1 MERWNL
7 KIELKS
13 DFCTATGE
21 NVPGMLN
28 SKTALEYG
36 IPYIPA
42 KRIKGCLLEA
52 GREMADN
59 GIIKMDTLYRI
70 FGRPGM
76 EYAVGIHI
84 GDGHLNSVPSYLFEQ
99 ENAEQIMIGDYKRLR
114 KTIKERSDIKDT
126 LLEDIFTRKR
136 TRTALAK
143 ETGIAKEHS
152 LRTVQVVPS
161 GIVFSSQ
168 LEGELSPDEEK
179 VLLLCVKGLRHMGI
193 GITRGMG
200 EVRCSLERVQYEKT
214 NSTKE
219 NRLLLKKL
227 SPEAEV
233 TLSYEIELE
242 SPVVISDF
250 QDDGPSQIPATA
262 ISGAIAGIYIKKHSL
277 GAKAHE
283 DKNFRR
289 IFLRDGVQFGNA
301 FFKKDGIEYVPAPKA
316 FAIPKSDGTIWFN
329 IMADQENL
337 RRKNIS
343 NQIFLEKNSLYLS
356 SPQKEIH
363 FHHARPAD
371 RGIAHALNDRAED
384 TSAPTGQFFQYTAL
398 SKGQTFAGTWIGKV
412 KDIQELV
419 ECLEEN
425 QYHLLLG
432 KSKTAEYGNCRVR
445 ILWDTL
451 SNEQDKHSVSGRE
464 WLIWLLSPLIYRDH
478 RNGAYETGSRP
489 LLRQMNE
496 RLGCNIELK
505 DSICGYTVINGY
517 NSKWRLPAVSIPS
530 LSAGSSFYIKTD
542 RDVNSWEIESM
553 RWGMLTGK
561 GCGQIKAVL
570 WKDCMK
576 GNLVT
581 LPVPGQGNVQ
591 NREALFD
598 ERDKFLAAILDYQK
612 KRLIHQKAA
621 LQALDKI
628 DSQNQVLPPSSA
640 ISLLIQILKEW
651 DGDPG
656 CYEKI
661 KKEVERIS
669 GEEKRQ
675 RILEFIKPCEGMS
688 YEFIKQYL
696 EIAKWKARR
705 GREDD

>member
-59 GIIKMDTLYRI
+59 GIIKRDTLYRI

-76 EYAVGIHI
+76 EYAIGIHI
-84 GDGHLNSVPSYLFEQ
+84 GDGHLNSVPSYFFEQ
-99 ENAEQIMIGDYKRLR
+99 EEAGQIEVGDYERLQ
-114 KTIKERSDIKDT
+114 KTIKERSDIKGT

-168 LEGELSPDEEK
+168 LEGELSLDEEK

-200 EVRCSLERVQYEKT
+200 EVRCSLEKVQYEKT
-214 NSTKE
+214 NNIKE
-219 NRLLLKKL
+219 NRSLLKKF

-242 SPVVISDF
+242 SPVVMSDF
-250 QDDGPSQIPATA
+250 QDDGPSQIPAAA
-262 ISGAIAGIYIKKHSL
+262 ISGAIAGLYIKKHSL

-283 DKNFRR
+283 DENFRR

-301 FFKKDGIEYVPAPKA
+301 FFKKAGIEYVPAPKA
-316 FAIPKSDGTIWFN
+316 FAIPKTDGTTWFN

-337 RRKNIS
+337 RKKNIS
-343 NQIFLEKNSLYLS
+343 NQVFLEKNCLYLS

-363 FHHARPAD
+363 FHHVRPAD

-384 TSAPTGQFFQYTAL
+384 TSAPMGQFFQYTAL

-419 ECLEEN
+419 ECLEGN

-432 KSKTAEYGNCRVR
+432 KSKTAEYGSCRFR
-445 ILWDTL
+445 ILWGTL
-451 SNEQDKHSVSGRE
+451 SNGQDNHSVRGRE
-464 WLIWLLSPLIYRDH
+464 WLIWLLSPLIYRNSG
-478 RNGAYETGSRP
+478 NGAYETGSGP
-489 LLRQMNE
+489 LLQQMNE
-496 RLGCNIELK
+496 RLGCNIELA
-505 DSICGYTVINGY
+505 DSICGYTVMNGY
-517 NSKWRLPAVSIPS
+517 NSKWRLPAVSIPA

-542 RDVNSWEIESM
+542 RDVSSLEIEGV

-570 WKDCMK
+570 WKGCTK

-581 LPVPGQGNVQ
+581 LPMSDQGNTK
-591 NREALFD
+591 NREAPYD
-598 ERDKFLAAILDYQK
+598 DRDQFLAAILDYQK
-612 KRLIHQKAA
+612 KRLEHQEAV
-621 LQALDKI
+621 LLALDEI
-628 DSQNQVLPPSSA
+628 DGQNQMLPSSSA
-640 ISLLIQILKEW
+640 ISLLGQILKEW
-651 DGDPG
+651 DGG
-656 CYEKI
+656 LSCYEKI

-669 GEEKRQ
+669 REEKRQ
-675 RILEFIKPCEGMS
+675 RILEFIKPCEGKS

-696 EIAKWKARR
+696 EIAKWNARR
-705 GREDD
+705 RERG